1 MKGMLAMR
9 ALKLK
14 KTLCLSVFLVCSL
27 QMGHAAA
34 IKESNNIKS
43 VDKSSSLIVKALD
56 QQKRNTAMI
65 PSTND
70 EIKMLNTIR
79 TTPSQNFFASQ
90 HERFS
95 RFVQTIF
102 QPHNS

>member
-1 MKGMLAMR
+1 MHK
-9 ALKLK
+9 
-14 KTLCLSVFLVCSL
+14 
-27 QMGHAAA
+27 
-34 IKESNNIKS
+34 IESNNIKS

-79 TTPSQNFFASQ
+79 TTPLDLVSVKMEAMLMKLPFMQATMRGEQ
-90 HERFS
+90 IE
-95 RFVQTIF
+95 
-102 QPHNS
+102 PEE